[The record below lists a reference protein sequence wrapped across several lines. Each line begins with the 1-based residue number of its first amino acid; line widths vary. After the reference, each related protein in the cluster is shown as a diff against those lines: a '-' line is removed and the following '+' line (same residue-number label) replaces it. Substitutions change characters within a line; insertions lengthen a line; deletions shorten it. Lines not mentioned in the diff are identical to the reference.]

1 MRSIQM
7 AVTSAGICF
16 RRRLNNSKTYL
27 ALAVMAIFS
36 FYIFSPVCQ
45 LASYY
50 QISCPPWLFPFF
62 MSFPIML
69 MVHGGLCLL
78 LFSDGGENDGYS
90 YLMLARCGR
99 KATMMGRLLVVLLT
113 SFLYAL
119 ILLVFSVV
127 FILPVL
133 GWDSDWGTLLRTL
146 AESSG
151 IMAEQ
156 TGVSLS
162 FVVSPECIALF
173 TPFQAVGISF
183 LCLWLSTAFIGVLIT
198 FCRVYW
204 EKSVGIIAAG
214 FFVGI
219 ALFALYLG
227 LITIGYWLQFV
238 SPLSWSNFMNLDWYH
253 SGATPSPVYAF
264 SAWGISILGMSV
276 AAVVGFD
283 KRDIQ

>member
-99 KATMMGRLLVVLLT
+99 KATMMGRLLEVLLT

-173 TPFQAVGISF
+173 TPFQSSPSAG
-183 LCLWLSTAFIGVLIT
+183 FIGRSPWESLQ
-198 FCRVYW
+198 RVFSW
-204 EKSVGIIAAG
+204 
-214 FFVGI
+214 
-219 ALFALYLG
+219 G
-227 LITIGYWLQFV
+227 LPC
-238 SPLSWSNFMNLDWYH
+238 SPYI
-253 SGATPSPVYAF
+253 
-264 SAWGISILGMSV
+264 WG
-276 AAVVGFD
+276 
-283 KRDIQ
+283 

>member
-90 YLMLARCGR
+90 YLMLAR
-99 KATMMGRLLVVLLT
+99 
-113 SFLYAL
+113 S
-119 ILLVFSVV
+119 
-127 FILPVL
+127 
-133 GWDSDWGTLLRTL
+133 
-146 AESSG
+146 
-151 IMAEQ
+151 
-156 TGVSLS
+156 
-162 FVVSPECIALF
+162 
-173 TPFQAVGISF
+173 
-183 LCLWLSTAFIGVLIT
+183 
-198 FCRVYW
+198 
-204 EKSVGIIAAG
+204 
-214 FFVGI
+214 
-219 ALFALYLG
+219 
-227 LITIGYWLQFV
+227 
-238 SPLSWSNFMNLDWYH
+238 
-253 SGATPSPVYAF
+253 
-264 SAWGISILGMSV
+264 
-276 AAVVGFD
+276 
-283 KRDIQ
+283 

>member
-1 MRSIQM
+1 MRNLQM

-16 RRRLNNSKTYL
+16 RRRLNSPKTYL
-27 ALAVMAIFS
+27 TLAVMAIFS

-45 LASYY
+45 LASLY
-50 QISCPPWLFPFF
+50 QVPCPPWLFTFF

-99 KATMMGRLLVVLLT
+99 KATMIGRLLEVLFT

-119 ILLVFSVV
+119 TLLVFSVV

-156 TGVSLS
+156 SGVSLS
-162 FVVSPECIALF
+162 FVVSQECIALF
-173 TPFQAVGISF
+173 TPFQAVVFSF
-183 LCLWLSTAFIGVLIT
+183 LCLWLSTTFIGVLIT
-198 FCRVYW
+198 FFRVYW
-204 EKSVGIIAAG
+204 ERSVGVVVAG
-214 FFVGI
+214 FFVCI

-227 LITIGYWLQFV
+227 LITIGYWLQFI

-253 SGATPSPVYAF
+253 SGATPSPLYAF
-264 SAWGISILGMSV
+264 SAWGISILGMGS
-276 AAVVGFD
+276 AAVVGFN

>member
-99 KATMMGRLLVVLLT
+99 KATMMGRLLEVLLT

-133 GWDSDWGTLLRTL
+133 PWRNPPALWRSKRGFPSPLWFPRSASPCLHHSRPWGFP
-146 AESSG
+146 SSACG
-151 IMAEQ
+151 FPRR
-156 TGVSLS
+156 LS
-162 FVVSPECIALF
+162 GCSSPSA
-173 TPFQAVGISF
+173 G
-183 LCLWLSTAFIGVLIT
+183 FIGRSPWESLQ
-198 FCRVYW
+198 RVFSW
-204 EKSVGIIAAG
+204 
-214 FFVGI
+214 
-219 ALFALYLG
+219 G
-227 LITIGYWLQFV
+227 LPC
-238 SPLSWSNFMNLDWYH
+238 SPYI
-253 SGATPSPVYAF
+253 
-264 SAWGISILGMSV
+264 WG
-276 AAVVGFD
+276 
-283 KRDIQ
+283 

>member
-7 AVTSAGICF
+7 VVTSAGISF
-16 RRRLNNSKTYL
+16 RRRLNNPKTYL

-36 FYIFSPVCQ
+36 FYIFSPVCE

-50 QISCPPWLFPFF
+50 QLSCPPWLFPFF

-99 KATMMGRLLVVLLT
+99 KAIMIGRLLEVLFT
-113 SFLYAL
+113 SFLYTL
-119 ILLVFSVV
+119 TLLVFSVV

-173 TPFQAVGISF
+173 TPFQAVGFPSSACGF
-183 LCLWLSTAFIGVLIT
+183 PRRLLGCSSPFAGFIGRSPWGSLWRD
-198 FCRVYW
+198 FSC
-204 EKSVGIIAAG
+204 
-214 FFVGI
+214 
-219 ALFALYLG
+219 ALPCSLC
-227 LITIGYWLQFV
+227 T
-238 SPLSWSNFMNLDWYH
+238 
-253 SGATPSPVYAF
+253 
-264 SAWGISILGMSV
+264 WG
-276 AAVVGFD
+276 
-283 KRDIQ
+283 

>member
-1 MRSIQM
+1 M
-7 AVTSAGICF
+7 
-16 RRRLNNSKTYL
+16 
-27 ALAVMAIFS
+27 
-36 FYIFSPVCQ
+36 
-45 LASYY
+45 
-50 QISCPPWLFPFF
+50 
-62 MSFPIML
+62 
-69 MVHGGLCLL
+69 
-78 LFSDGGENDGYS
+78 
-90 YLMLARCGR
+90 
-99 KATMMGRLLVVLLT
+99 
-113 SFLYAL
+113 
-119 ILLVFSVV
+119 
-127 FILPVL
+127 
-133 GWDSDWGTLLRTL
+133 
-146 AESSG
+146 
-151 IMAEQ
+151 
-156 TGVSLS
+156 
-162 FVVSPECIALF
+162 VSPECIALF

>member
-99 KATMMGRLLVVLLT
+99 KATMMGRLLEVLLT

-146 AESSG
+146 AD
-151 IMAEQ
+151 
-156 TGVSLS
+156 
-162 FVVSPECIALF
+162 PPALWRSKRGF
-173 TPFQAVGISF
+173 PFPLWLHQSAS
-183 LCLWLSTAFIGVLIT
+183 LCLPLSRPWDFPSSACGFPRRLLGCSSPFAGFIGRSPWGSLWRD
-198 FCRVYW
+198 FSC
-204 EKSVGIIAAG
+204 
-214 FFVGI
+214 
-219 ALFALYLG
+219 ALPCSLC
-227 LITIGYWLQFV
+227 T
-238 SPLSWSNFMNLDWYH
+238 
-253 SGATPSPVYAF
+253 
-264 SAWGISILGMSV
+264 WG
-276 AAVVGFD
+276 
-283 KRDIQ
+283 

>member
-99 KATMMGRLLVVLLT
+99 KATMMGRLLEVLLT

-133 GWDSDWGTLLRTL
+133 GWDSDWGTLAAHPGGILRHYGGANGGFPL
-146 AESSG
+146 LCG
-151 IMAEQ
+151 FP
-156 TGVSLS
+156 GVHRP
-162 FVVSPECIALF
+162 VYTIP
-173 TPFQAVGISF
+173 GRGDF
-183 LCLWLSTAFIGVLIT
+183 LPLPVAFHGVYRGAHHLLPGLLGEVRGNH
-198 FCRVYW
+198 C
-204 EKSVGIIAAG
+204 SG
-214 FFVGI
+214 FFRGDCPVRPI
-219 ALFALYLG
+219 
-227 LITIGYWLQFV
+227 
-238 SPLSWSNFMNLDWYH
+238 
-253 SGATPSPVYAF
+253 SGADHHWLLAAICFASELEQLHEPGLVSQRCHALARVRF
-264 SAWGISILGMSV
+264 LSLGDQHFGDERCRGCGI
-276 AAVVGFD
+276 
-283 KRDIQ
+283 

>member
-1 MRSIQM
+1 MRSLQM

-16 RRRLNNSKTYL
+16 RRRLNNPKTYL

-36 FYIFSPVCQ
+36 FYIYSPVCQ

-50 QISCPPWLFPFF
+50 QLSCPPWLFPFF

-78 LFSDGGENDGYS
+78 LFSDAGENDGYS

-99 KATMMGRLLVVLLT
+99 KAAMVGQLLEVLLT
-113 SFLYAL
+113 AFLYTL
-119 ILLVFSVV
+119 TLLVFSVV

-162 FVVSPECIALF
+162 FVVSPECTALF

-204 EKSVGIIAAG
+204 ERSVGIIAAG

-238 SPLSWSNFMNLDWYH
+238 SPLSWSSFANLDWYH
-253 SGATPSPVYAF
+253 SGTTPSPVYAF
-264 SAWGISILGMSV
+264 SAWGISILGMGI
-276 AAVVGFD
+276 AAIVGFD